1 MTGTEASVVGKI
13 VQRLLKLA
21 GHVVRMKDEILP
33 KRLRT

>member
-21 GHVVRMKDEILP
+21 GHMVRMKDEMLP
-33 KRLRT
+33 KRSGT